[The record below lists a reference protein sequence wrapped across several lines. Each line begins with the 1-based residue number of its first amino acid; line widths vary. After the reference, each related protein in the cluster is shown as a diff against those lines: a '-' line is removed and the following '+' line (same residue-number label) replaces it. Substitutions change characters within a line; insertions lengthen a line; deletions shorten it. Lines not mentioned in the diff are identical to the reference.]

1 MWFLS
6 TPENDYQTDI
16 VFVNKEHFKNSISEE
31 DFNNLNYLFCID
43 SMENTRI
50 FASNKRNLCL
60 TYKYRNKFN
69 LKKDYGYSA
78 IDRCLK
84 GMELVVFRRRVD
96 SNGKKINNEY
106 VMEKGYYE
114 GLDILGHGYD
124 SLNIKVNIDGELK
137 KYIPERVY
145 IMD

>member
-1 MWFLS
+1 M
-6 TPENDYQTDI
+6 
-16 VFVNKEHFKNSISEE
+16 
-31 DFNNLNYLFCID
+31 
-43 SMENTRI
+43 
-50 FASNKRNLCL
+50 
-60 TYKYRNKFN
+60 
-69 LKKDYGYSA
+69 KKDYGYSA

-124 SLNIKVNIDGELK
+124 SLNIKVNIDGESK